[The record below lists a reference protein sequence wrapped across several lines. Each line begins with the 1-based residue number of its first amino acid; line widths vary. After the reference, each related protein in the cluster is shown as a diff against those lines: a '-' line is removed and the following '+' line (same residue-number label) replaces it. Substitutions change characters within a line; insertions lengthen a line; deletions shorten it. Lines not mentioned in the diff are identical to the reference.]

1 MGFSYES
8 SHGTTFLFN
17 KDLAG
22 NVTIIR
28 GTAQM
33 SVPGADLLEFIKG
46 PEKGTEG
53 APYLKKGTSA
63 AAPDRKPA

>member
-33 SVPGADLLEFIKG
+33 SVPGADLLEFVKG
-46 PEKGTEG
+46 PEKGTGG
-53 APYLKKGTSA
+53 APYKKTGKSA
-63 AAPDRKPA
+63 ASPDQNPA